1 MIPPSA
7 VFYYCSD
14 LFTLSAGLLLKQV
27 RWLKTENWNVSIFFN
42 FNEDKSTTLVGSV
55 QQQRQD

>member
-42 FNEDKSTTLVGSV
+42 FNGQINNFSVGSV